1 MKSNLFKIFF
11 ISAVIVYS
19 FNCMSFQ
26 DTVVKRVSPKDGFD
40 EDKLTIRSQQDK
52 GISCLLKKSLKKAEN
67 FYSIST
73 EYIVTGYDMFPFK
86 LELGKI
92 WVDYIKLVLES
103 QEKDKN
109 LNDTSEMKHMVNKDD
124 IKLYMLSIQLIYLN
138 SSDEK
143 KKYIDEILEDNKE
156 YDHYLK
162 YKFTTQQ
169 VELARSYNSDL
180 NLGIETWSEDEN
192 MIYNNLGFGNKYRD
206 DAAKA
211 FQFFESFMN
220 NNNLLNQAYG
230 DILNEDSFLY
240 FYSVLKKG
248 FPIELHSY
256 IRMTGMN
263 LDNAPGKV
271 KNKLLIKDLTNG
283 NLNFYFRKVRFI
295 HAYTI
300 YEFV

>member
-1 MKSNLFKIFF
+1 M
-11 ISAVIVYS
+11 
-19 FNCMSFQ
+19 
-26 DTVVKRVSPKDGFD
+26 
-40 EDKLTIRSQQDK
+40 
-52 GISCLLKKSLKKAEN
+52 
-67 FYSIST
+67 
-73 EYIVTGYDMFPFK
+73 
-86 LELGKI
+86 
-92 WVDYIKLVLES
+92 
-103 QEKDKN
+103 
-109 LNDTSEMKHMVNKDD
+109 
-124 IKLYMLSIQLIYLN
+124 
-138 SSDEK
+138 
-143 KKYIDEILEDNKE
+143 
-156 YDHYLK
+156 
-162 YKFTTQQ
+162 
-169 VELARSYNSDL
+169 ARSYNSDL

-256 IRMTGMN
+256 IRLTGMN